1 MLVVIV
7 KEVKF
12 FSGTTMQIETQIN
25 EWLSTETIKISF
37 IKQTHFRTSGVIVSI
52 WYKLSVGKRI
62 SEM

>member
-1 MLVVIV
+1 M
-7 KEVKF
+7 KVKF